1 MEQNNSIIPTNLKNP
16 ISKNLSLFTLTP
28 KRQKSKEE
36 YSAKKIKN
44 LLKRESERGKPFLNP
59 SRFQKKLKKEQDILY
74 KRSSLHNLKIS
85 KQEFENEI
93 EKIKKDIIDK
103 YRNPYME
110 YLYKPKYFF
119 AGFVKNQK
127 PTYYNYFQTNY
138 ILDKIKCSLY
148 VNYKDHKLFLDN
160 QEYCLKLF
168 TKRES
173 KVYLHYLLY
182 FTYEKDPYVKS
193 DKLYCL
199 KKDRKHM
206 EDEYKDIIIDN
217 IFGAHKI
224 IYTKNLEKLPEF
236 YNKSN
241 KNVDPQLYDKKQ
253 LKKLAKIS
261 IPKYYLNIKPIISDI
276 NYLFIKD
283 VPNSKIPNIIPNY
296 CPNDL
301 SICFILK
308 NILLKNKN
316 SIYMINYKEC
326 LFDKSHRKKSVS
338 NNHNKSKDNINIINS
353 FITNDSKNNE
363 FTSDKNLLNISIF
376 YKPENNRNIHNV
388 HSAFRRLKNDIDI
401 VEMENLVKKI
411 INTENKINE
420 NEPILDNIEILKN
433 NNENEK
439 EIFLSTLK
447 KPFIGNRSKKE
458 KNEKICKKE
467 NISMKSEKSDDLI
480 KKIDITKY
488 INKKIQFLKTKNEE
502 MRKKHPL
509 NLYIDDIDN
518 KKNKN
523 VFNLFLNFY
532 DLEDNKESNKKTHY
546 GNKNMLHSYFPD
558 RFLNSKKYR
567 EYLINSPFLK
577 ALQKVESTEAQIPIL
592 SFKKRNKT
600 LIKLLKS
607 KKTIMNII
615 KEKSFSPNQQIYSFK
630 KTYKFLLGMKKKENK
645 NYLRQNIFNKTNTF
659 YQQFKTLNFATKNR
673 SNFKKSGA
681 FAFSSFS
688 GSNYDQTE
696 NVWKESADIELQN
709 SYFNSFFASNLMKKI
724 QSDYKKKLT
733 TLKSCTT
740 FKEIAKCP
748 NIYV

>member
-1 MEQNNSIIPTNLKNP
+1 MEQNNPIIPTNLKNP
-16 ISKNLSLFTLTP
+16 ISKNISLFTLTP
-28 KRQKSKEE
+28 KRKQSQEE
-36 YSAKKIKN
+36 YSPKKIKN
-44 LLKRESERGKPFLNP
+44 LLKRESEAGKPFLNP
-59 SRFQKKLKKEQDILY
+59 SRFQKMLKKEQDLLN
-74 KRSSLHNLKIS
+74 KRSSIHNLQIS
-85 KQEFENEI
+85 KKEFEDEI
-93 EKIKKDIIDK
+93 ENIKKDIIDK

-110 YLYKPKYFF
+110 YLYKGKYFF

-138 ILDKIKCSLY
+138 ILDKTKCSLY
-148 VNYKDHKLFLDN
+148 ANYKDHKLFLDN

-182 FTYEKDPYVKS
+182 FTYEKDHYVKS
-193 DKLYCL
+193 DKTYCVN
-199 KKDRKHM
+199 KDRKHM

-224 IYTKNLEKLPEF
+224 LYIKNLEKIPVF

-241 KNVDPQLYDKKQ
+241 KNVDPKLYDKKQ
-253 LKKLAKIS
+253 IKKLTKIS
-261 IPKYYLNIKPIISDI
+261 IPKYYLNIKPVISDI

-283 VPNSKIPNIIPNY
+283 VPNIKIPNIIPNY

-301 SICFILK
+301 CICYILK
-308 NILLKNKN
+308 NIILKNKN

-326 LFDKSHRKKSVS
+326 FYDKNHKKKSQS
-338 NNHNKSKDNINIINS
+338 NNSNKSKDNINIINS

-363 FTSDKNLLNISIF
+363 LTSDKNILNITKL
-376 YKPENNRNIHNV
+376 YNTENKRNIHNV

-411 INTENKINE
+411 INTENKTNE
-420 NEPILDNIEILKN
+420 NEPILDDIEILN

-447 KPFIGNRSKKE
+447 KPFIGNRTRI
-458 KNEKICKKE
+458 EKIEKISEKG
-467 NISMKSEKSDDLI
+467 NISLKSEKSEDLS
-480 KKIDITKY
+480 KKIDITKS
-488 INKKIQFLKTKNEE
+488 IHEKIQFLKMKNEE

-509 NLYIDDIDN
+509 HLYIDDLGN

-532 DLEDNKESNKKTHY
+532 DLEDNKETNYKKHH
-546 GNKNMLHSYFPD
+546 GKNMLHSYFPD

-577 ALQKVESTEAQIPIL
+577 ALQKMETGETHIPTYSL
-592 SFKKRNKT
+592 KKRNKT
-600 LIKLLKS
+600 FIKLMKS
-607 KKTIMNII
+607 KKHIKNII
-615 KEKSFSPNQQIYSFK
+615 KEKSFSPNQNIYTFK
-630 KTYKFLLGMKKKENK
+630 QTYKFLLGMKKKENK

-696 NVWKESADIELQN
+696 NEWKESADIELQN

-724 QSDYKKKLT
+724 QSDYKRKLT